1 MTTDEQAIGD
11 VLKQLEKAW
20 NTSDSN
26 AFAANFLEDATFIQ
40 IFGRQ
45 LDGRPAIEASHRV
58 IFDTIYKGSHASFT
72 LRSIRALRPGVAIA
86 FSQAHLKFFDGNQP
100 REMDTRPTL
109 IVVQEQGKWQI
120 AALQNTRVSDM
131 PSAAQAAARLAT

>member
-11 VLKQLEKAW
+11 VLKQLEAAW
-20 NTSDSN
+20 NASDSN
-26 AFAANFLEDATFIQ
+26 AFAAKFLEDATFIQ
-40 IFGRQ
+40 IFGGQ
-45 LDGRPAIEASHRV
+45 MDGRPAIEASHRV

-72 LRSIRALRPGVAIA
+72 LRSVRALRPGVAIA

-109 IVVQEQGKWQI
+109 ILVQEDGRWQI
-120 AALQNTRVSDM
+120 AVLQNTRVTEV
-131 PSAAQAAARLAT
+131 PSAAQAAARLTT